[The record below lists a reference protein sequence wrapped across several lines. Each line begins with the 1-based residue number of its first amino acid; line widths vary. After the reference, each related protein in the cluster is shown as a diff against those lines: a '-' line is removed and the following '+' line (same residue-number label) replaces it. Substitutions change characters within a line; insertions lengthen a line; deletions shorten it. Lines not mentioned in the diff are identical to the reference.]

1 MHKLALNETKSLNG
15 QGLLKDNYEIHSLIE
30 PDMTTTTATIPFTRI
45 AKSRIT
51 DIDFNN
57 LEFGKYISDHMLMT
71 DYLDGKW
78 QEPAITP
85 YGDIPMSPAMLSL
98 HYGQSVFEGM
108 KAFKNKQG
116 DICIFRPQKHSERMN
131 KSLVRMCMPEIPEEL
146 FIQSVHAIVEADQS
160 WIPTSEGASLYIR
173 PVVFAYEPRLR
184 VKIAD
189 HFKFIVLTSP
199 AGAYF
204 SSPTRLK
211 VEETFVRA
219 AEGGTGFAKCAGNY
233 GGAFYP
239 TQIARQEGF
248 DQVLWTD
255 AKEHKYIDEAGVMNI
270 MFVINGKLITPKL
283 TSALLDGVTRDSILK
298 LAPGLGMT
306 VEERKVSVAEI
317 EEAFKNGT
325 ITEAFG
331 TGTAAVVS
339 PIATIHIHA
348 MDYNLPPVG
357 RDSFQQRVKEKL
369 NNIRLGFE
377 EDVYDWNYIIP
388 AH

>member
-1 MHKLALNETKSLNG
+1 
-15 QGLLKDNYEIHSLIE
+15 
-30 PDMTTTTATIPFTRI
+30 MTTITSAFAVERTK
-45 AKSRIT
+45 KSRIKET
-51 DIDFNN
+51 DFNN
-57 LEFGKYISDHMLMT
+57 LEFGKYISDHMLMA
-71 DYLDGKW
+71 DFLDGKW
-78 QEPAITP
+78 QEPTILP
-85 YGDIPMSPAMLSL
+85 FGDIPMSPAMLSL

-108 KAFKNKQG
+108 KAFKNKNG
-116 DICIFRPQKHSERMN
+116 DICIFRPQKHSERLN
-131 KSLVRMCMPEIPEEL
+131 KSLARMCMPEIPEEL
-146 FIQSVHAIVEADQS
+146 FIQSLHAIVETDQA

-173 PVVFAYEPRLR
+173 PVVFAYEPRLG

-189 HFKFIVLTSP
+189 HMKFFVLTSP

-204 SSPTRLK
+204 SKPTRLK

-239 TQIARQEGF
+239 TTLARKQGF

-255 AKEHKYIDEAGVMNI
+255 AKEHKYIDEAGVMNV
-270 MFVINGKLITPKL
+270 MFVIDGTLITPKL
-283 TSALLDGVTRDSILK
+283 TTALLDGVTRDSILT
-298 LAPGLGMT
+298 LAPGLDMP
-306 VEERKVSVAEI
+306 VEQRKISVAEI

-339 PIATIHIHA
+339 PIATINIHGK
-348 MDYNLPPVG
+348 DYDLPAAG
-357 RDSFQQRVKEKL
+357 AESFQHRVKEKL

-377 EDVYDWNYIIP
+377 PDAYGWNYIIP
-388 AH
+388 AQ